1 MKVID
6 VSKHNG
12 VIDWIKVR
20 SAGVDGAIIRAGF
33 GRLVSQKDIMF
44 EANYRGAAEA
54 GLHIGAYWYSY
65 AVTASEAVQEA
76 KAFLECIKGRKFDL
90 PLYFDMEE
98 ETQVKLG
105 KKVCTDIANA
115 FCKVLEEAG
124 YFIGVYSFDSFF
136 ATNLDADIQKKYSCW
151 VARVD
156 GKPPQS
162 CSSYG
167 MWQYSWKG
175 KINGISGDV
184 DMNDCYKD
192 FPSVIKKYGL
202 NGYGK
207 TDTYNVTAK
216 IGGVTS
222 EKAVMIFSA
231 CSSMGMTVTQEKE

>member
-12 VIDWIKVR
+12 AIDWIKVR
-20 SAGVDGAIIRAGF
+20 SAGIDGVIIRAGF

-44 EANYRGAAEA
+44 EANYKGAAEA

-76 KAFLECIKGRKFDL
+76 EAFLECIKGKKFDL

-105 KKVCTDIANA
+105 KKACTDIANA
-115 FCKVLEEAG
+115 FCQTVEKAG

-136 ATNLDADIQKKYSCW
+136 GTNLDADIPKRYSCW

-156 GKPPQS
+156 GRSPQS

-175 KINGISGDV
+175 RIGGVSGDV
-184 DMNDCYKD
+184 DMNTCYTD
-192 FPSVIKKYGL
+192 FPSVIKNAAL

-207 TDTYNVTAK
+207 ADTYK
-216 IGGVTS
+216 CDC
-222 EKAVMIFSA
+222 KDRR
-231 CSSMGMTVTQEKE
+231 